1 MALSAE
7 TIKKLQKRADVLFEK
22 KAPVNTLHQTL
33 AEQFYP
39 ERADFTYI
47 RNTGEEI
54 GTYLSTSYPVVTRR
68 ELGNAFASMLRY
80 EEWFDITTNRENEL
94 DHEAKVWLQ
103 EATETQRRAMDDR
116 DANFE
121 RATKEGDHDFATFG
135 QCAIS
140 VEWDQKGTHLL
151 YRCWHLRD
159 MVWAE
164 DAKGRIDF
172 IARKWKPFACD
183 LVDMFKGK
191 TSANTNATVK
201 DKDPYTEIDCMH
213 IVCSTRHIEDPELKK
228 WKYISV
234 YIECKDTHLLECV
247 GSRNQKYAIPRWQ
260 TVANSQYAYSP
271 ATIIALPDARLMQ
284 AMTATLLRAGEKYV
298 DPPMIGRFEAIR
310 SDLALYPGG
319 TTWADAEYDEKLG
332 PVLREVYSPKGG
344 GLPWGKEM
352 NESQLMLLREA
363 FFLNKLTMPFPEREI
378 TAYEAGKRVSEYIR
392 QALPLFRPMEIEYNG
407 ALCELTFDTL
417 MYADGPF
424 GGAFGIIAE
433 IPESLRRQE
442 IKFKFRT
449 PLREAADQRKVFQ
462 LRQAK
467 EMLVTMADVDKTVL
481 NIVDANEAVRD
492 ALAGNRT
499 PERWLRSEDDAEAL
513 AQQQRDA
520 EEAAATLAQLEQ
532 GATIAKDVGA
542 ANKSFKDAA

>member
-1 MALSAE
+1 MESL
-7 TIKKLQKRADVLFEK
+7 KK
-22 KAPVNTLHQTL
+22 KARKLRTK
-33 AEQFYP
+33 AEQ
-39 ERADFTYI
+39 
-47 RNTGEEI
+47 
-54 GTYLSTSYPVVTRR
+54 
-68 ELGNAFASMLRY
+68 
-80 EEWFDITTNRENEL
+80 L

-103 EATETQRRAMDDR
+103 ESTEIQRRAMDDR

-140 VEWDQKGTHLL
+140 VEWDQKGQHLL

-159 MVWAE
+159 ICWAE
-164 DAKGRIDF
+164 DSKGRIDF

-183 LVDMFKGK
+183 LQELFKGK
-191 TSANTNATVK
+191 TSELVNATVK

-213 IVCSTRHIEDPELKK
+213 IVCSTRHLEDAELKR
-228 WKYISV
+228 WPYVSI
-234 YIECKDTHLLECV
+234 YIECKDSHVLEIV
-247 GSRNQKYAIPRWQ
+247 GSRTQRYTIPRWE

-298 DPPMIGRFEAIR
+298 DPPMVARAEVIR

-319 TTWADAEYDEKLG
+319 TVWADPEYDERLG
-332 PVLREVYSPKGG
+332 PVLREAYSPKGN

-407 ALCELTFDTL
+407 SLCELSFDTL
-417 MYADGPF
+417 MYADGPY
-424 GGAFGIIAE
+424 GGAFGPISE
-433 IPESLRRQE
+433 IPEQLRKQE

-449 PLREAADQRKVFQ
+449 PLREASDQRKVFQ
-462 LRQAK
+462 LRAAK

-481 NIVDANEAVRD
+481 NIVDANTAVRD

-499 PERWLRSEDDAEAL
+499 PERWLRSESDAEAL
-513 AQQQRDA
+513 AQMQREEQA
-520 EEAAATLAQLEQ
+520 EAATLAQLEQ

-542 ANKSFKDAA
+542 ANKAFKDAA